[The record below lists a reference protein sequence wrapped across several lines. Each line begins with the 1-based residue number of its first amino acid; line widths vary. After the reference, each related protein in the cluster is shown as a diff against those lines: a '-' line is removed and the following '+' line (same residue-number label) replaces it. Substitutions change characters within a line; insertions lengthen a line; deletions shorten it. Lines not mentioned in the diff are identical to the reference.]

1 MNKLTVRDWMSS
13 DPITIH
19 PQQTVPQARALMQSK
34 NVRRLPVLEDE
45 VLVGIL
51 TLGDIREAEPS
62 DANTLSSYEL
72 DELVELMTVDSIM
85 TSNPITIRETAPIAE
100 AAQIIMEHKIGG
112 LPVVD
117 EEGGLIG
124 IVTETDI
131 CRVVVEMFPVQSG

>member
-1 MNKLTVRDWMSS
+1 MNKLSVKDWMSS

-19 PQQTVPQARALMQSK
+19 PQQTIPQARALMQAKS
-34 NVRRLPVLEDE
+34 VRRLPVLEDE
-45 VLVGIL
+45 VLVGII

-72 DELVELMTVDSIM
+72 DELIDLMTVDSIM
-85 TSNPITIRETAPIAE
+85 TPDPITIRETAPIAE
-100 AAQIIMEHKIGG
+100 AARLIMEHKIGG

-117 EEGGLIG
+117 AEGSLIG

-131 CRVVVEMFPVQSG
+131 CRVVVDTFPVQTG